1 MKINKIKY
9 SIFFIIVI
17 FSFSFITSCKPA
29 KAIQNEP
36 IKDKIEEKNT
46 FEDSPKKVEE
56 VKEETIEE
64 ASSKE
69 ENQDS
74 DIVEIKCVRVVNGDT
89 IEVEDETG
97 IKYIVR
103 YMGIDTPETYEY
115 YGDIATKK
123 NAELVLGKI
132 VTLIKDVSEVNRY
145 RIILAYVYIED
156 IFVNAY
162 LVQEGYAQVCTI
174 SSDLKY
180 AYYFQKL
187 QQEAQ
192 KSGKGLWSIE
202 VAEEEEEKQQQTDQT
217 QEEEQQQTDQTQEE
231 EQQTYSIEVV
241 SLTSPISIGAQS
253 SITIKTVPNVHC
265 TIVICNADSIC
276 IMAKGLEPKDSDGN
290 GNCTWSW
297 NVESGT
303 ILGDWKIV
311 IVAEGVGQTETHF
324 TVIE

>member
-17 FSFSFITSCKPA
+17 FSFSFITSCKPT

-36 IKDKIEEKNT
+36 IKEKIEEKNT
-46 FEDSPKKVEE
+46 FEEPPKKTEE

-64 ASSKE
+64 TSSKE

-74 DIVEIKCVRVVNGDT
+74 DIVEMKCIRVVNGDT
-89 IEVEDETG
+89 IEVEDDTG
-97 IKYIVR
+97 IKYIVK
-103 YMGIDTPETYEY
+103 YIGIDTPETYEY
-115 YGDIATKK
+115 YGDIATEK
-123 NAELVLGKI
+123 NTELVLGKI
-132 VTLIKDVSEVNRY
+132 VTLIKDISEVNRY
-145 RIILAYVYIED
+145 GIILAYVYIED

-192 KSGKGLWSIE
+192 ESGKGLWGIE
-202 VAEEEEEKQQQTDQT
+202 IAEEK
-217 QEEEQQQTDQTQEE
+217 EEEQQQTDQTQEE
-231 EQQTYSIEVV
+231 EQQQTYGIEVV
-241 SLTSPISIGAQS
+241 SLTSSISIGVQS
-253 SITIKTVPNVHC
+253 SITIKTAPNVHC
-265 TIVICNADSIC
+265 TIIICNADGIC

-311 IVAEGVGQTETHF
+311 IVAEEVGQTETHF